1 MHLLATYETVKTFLG
16 KLGIQWHGYPGL
28 LNAIAK
34 GAKEEQEWLHRLKAE
49 SKEKPAHQKAL
60 PCSLALPYGSEPKC
74 CTVHIQTWPWAH
86 SKSQEANEGS
96 LFRLLTVKWMDVF
109 PGLAAPRRLHF
120 LSLSR
125 APTTGSNLASL
136 IRLNLGLH
144 NGKLTCKQCAWPQN
158 QTLWMRHQRMMY
170 RWWDKPFIFFSC
182 RGDCNADGIKSRVAF
197 SHGCHLWF
205 YARGHIRTP
214 ILKCCQLRFIT
225 QVTARFPAKKSFQS
239 KTVQLWVFCSCW
251 IFWLRA
257 RYNLQSSISPCTE
270 VFSINGSAQQS
281 DWCRLHSCLPAC
293 AACGC
298 WDEALPLNE
307 GTPQDPHGTWG
318 SPKPGIWAD
327 GGFKQCVCCRLACRA
342 LVNTVARVR
351 ESFPIF

>member
-1 MHLLATYETVKTFLG
+1 MLIVKFVAMHILATYETVKTFLG

-96 LFRLLTVKWMDVF
+96 LFRLLTVKCMDVF

-239 KTVQLWVFCSCW
+239 KTVQLWVFCSVDILITSTIQSAKQHQPMHW
-251 IFWLRA
+251 SVFHKWL
-257 RYNLQSSISPCTE
+257 CTA
-270 VFSINGSAQQS
+270 V
-281 DWCRLHSCLPAC
+281 RLMQ
-293 AACGC
+293 
-298 WDEALPLNE
+298 
-307 GTPQDPHGTWG
+307 TP
-318 SPKPGIWAD
+318 
-327 GGFKQCVCCRLACRA
+327 
-342 LVNTVARVR
+342 
-351 ESFPIF
+351 